1 MKRIDE
7 FLSSKSGGSSLS
19 LQERMQGQS
28 SLQRDAIYRTFADDL
43 RAIELDAA
51 SSPLV
56 KWVVNTHRSPSGP
69 LALSRTTTKPE
80 VAV

>member
-1 MKRIDE
+1 MKRVDE
-7 FLSSKSGGSSLS
+7 FLSSNSGGSSLP
-19 LQERMQGQS
+19 LQERMQGLS

-43 RAIELDAA
+43 RAFESDAA

-56 KWVVNTHRSPSGP
+56 KWVIDAHKSSSGQI
-69 LALSRTTTKPE
+69 ALSSATARPE